1 MPDTRSLD
9 VLTRETALGSP
20 LDQDRLRNALTRS
33 TAGNHF
39 IHPDISRRN
48 HATGQL
54 TFAVGVNHA
63 EFEEG
68 RLLDLRLGLQ
78 LVGLAQARKLYQD
91 AATAGRGDHRL
102 GHTKAIHT
110 TAEHL
115 DGLFGDE
122 VGIHHDACIGLSAAH
137 VHLEEELRATLQ
149 IQTESEFASSRPL
162 NSVED
167 PSGHIAF
174 DRSINVIAREERPDV
189 VGANRYQQVRVGD
202 PRCSVHVGRV
212 QLLGLLDDLIERLVG
227 GRGLLLEG
235 LDEVFRGRWVDL
247 AH

>member
-9 VLTRETALGSP
+9 VLARETAFRSP
-20 LDQDRLRNALTRS
+20 LDQDRLGNALTRS
-33 TAGNHF
+33 TAGHHF
-39 IHPDISRRN
+39 IHPDISGRN

-54 TFAVGVNHA
+54 PFAVGVHQA

-68 RLLDLRLGLQ
+68 RLLNLRLGLQ
-78 LVGLAQARKLYQD
+78 LVGLAQARQLHQD

-137 VHLEEELRATLQ
+137 VHLEEELRTTL
-149 IQTESEFASSRPL
+149 
-162 NSVED
+162 
-167 PSGHIAF
+167 
-174 DRSINVIAREERPDV
+174 
-189 VGANRYQQVRVGD
+189 
-202 PRCSVHVGRV
+202 
-212 QLLGLLDDLIERLVG
+212 
-227 GRGLLLEG
+227 
-235 LDEVFRGRWVDL
+235 
-247 AH
+247 